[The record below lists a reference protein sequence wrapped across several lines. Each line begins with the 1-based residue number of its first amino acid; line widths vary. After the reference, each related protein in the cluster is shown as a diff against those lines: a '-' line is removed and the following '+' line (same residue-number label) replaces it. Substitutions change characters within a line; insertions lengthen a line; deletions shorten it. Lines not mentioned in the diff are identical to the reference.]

1 MRICGLELRARQ
13 SAYSPQEV
21 GSQSIVPQDD
31 SLEMHLRQ
39 VLELV
44 GDFLRKGQPFRVEV
58 RMQRIRD
65 EST

>member
-1 MRICGLELRARQ
+1 M
-13 SAYSPQEV
+13 
-21 GSQSIVPQDD
+21 SIVPQDD